1 MKEQTEIGKIKEGR
15 YIVIDDEPC
24 RVLGIATS
32 KPGKHGAAKARIDA
46 VGIFDG
52 VKRSIVQPVSAKAYV
67 PVVERKSGQV
77 ISIAGN
83 TAQLMDMKDF
93 SKFEIPIPEDKKGH
107 VEVGKEIVYIESMGK
122 RKIDWILFLPFFF
135 FTVFQNYRVL
145 RSSDLVIEL
154 VVKLWTALFLVI
166 LFLLPYKNRF

>member
-15 YIVIDDEPC
+15 YIVIEEEPC
-24 RVLGIATS
+24 KVVGIATS

-52 VKRSIVQPVSAKAYV
+52 VKRSIVQPVSAKTYV

-77 ISIAGN
+77 LSIAGT

-93 SKFEIPIPEDKKGH
+93 TNFEIPIPEDKQGTI
-107 VEVGKEIVYIESMGK
+107 EVGKEYMYIESMGK
-122 RKIDWILFLPFFF
+122 KKFD
-135 FTVFQNYRVL
+135 
-145 RSSDLVIEL
+145 
-154 VVKLWTALFLVI
+154 
-166 LFLLPYKNRF
+166 

>member
-24 RVLGIATS
+24 KVLGIATS

-52 VKRSIVQPVSAKAYV
+52 VKRSIVQPVSAKTYV

-77 ISIAGN
+77 ISISGN
-83 TAQLMDMKDF
+83 MAQLMDMKDY
-93 SKFEIPIPEDKKGH
+93 SNFEILVPEDKKGAI
-107 VEVGKEIVYIESMGK
+107 EVGKEIMYIESMGK
-122 RKIDWILFLPFFF
+122 KKID
-135 FTVFQNYRVL
+135 
-145 RSSDLVIEL
+145 
-154 VVKLWTALFLVI
+154 
-166 LFLLPYKNRF
+166 

>member
-1 MKEQTEIGKIKEGR
+1 MVITGVHKMKEQTEIGKIKEGR
-15 YIVIDDEPC
+15 YVVIEDEPC

-52 VKRSIVQPVSAKAYV
+52 VKRSIVQPVSAKAYI

-83 TAQLMDMKDF
+83 TAQLMDMKEF
-93 SKFEIPIPEDKKGH
+93 TNFEIPIPEDRKSV

-122 RKIDWILFLPFFF
+122 RKID
-135 FTVFQNYRVL
+135 
-145 RSSDLVIEL
+145 
-154 VVKLWTALFLVI
+154 
-166 LFLLPYKNRF
+166 

>member
-24 RVLGIATS
+24 KVVGLATS

-52 VKRSIVQPVSAKAYV
+52 VKRSIVSPVSAKTYV

-77 ISIAGN
+77 ISIAGDM
-83 TAQLMDMKDF
+83 AQLMDMKDY
-93 SKFEIPIPEDKKGH
+93 SNFEITIPDDKKGIL
-107 VEVGKEIVYIESMGK
+107 EVGKEIMYIESMGK
-122 RKIDWILFLPFFF
+122 RKLD
-135 FTVFQNYRVL
+135 
-145 RSSDLVIEL
+145 
-154 VVKLWTALFLVI
+154 
-166 LFLLPYKNRF
+166 

>member
-1 MKEQTEIGKIKEGR
+1 MVITGVHEMKEQTEIGKIKEGR
-15 YIVIDDEPC
+15 YVVIEDEPC

-52 VKRSIVQPVSAKAYV
+52 VKRSIVQPVSAKAYI

-93 SKFEIPIPEDKKGH
+93 TNFEIPIPEDRKSV

-122 RKIDWILFLPFFF
+122 RKID
-135 FTVFQNYRVL
+135 
-145 RSSDLVIEL
+145 
-154 VVKLWTALFLVI
+154 
-166 LFLLPYKNRF
+166 

>member
-15 YIVIDDEPC
+15 YIVVEDEPC
-24 RVLGIATS
+24 KVVGLATS

-77 ISIAGN
+77 ISISRRYG
-83 TAQLMDMKDF
+83 TAHGHEGLFQLRDRH
-93 SKFEIPIPEDKKGH
+93 S
-107 VEVGKEIVYIESMGK
+107 
-122 RKIDWILFLPFFF
+122 R
-135 FTVFQNYRVL
+135 R
-145 RSSDLVIEL
+145 
-154 VVKLWTALFLVI
+154 
-166 LFLLPYKNRF
+166 

>member
-15 YIVIDDEPC
+15 YIVIEDEPC
-24 RVLGIATS
+24 KVVGIATS

-52 VKRSIVQPVSAKAYV
+52 VKRSIVQPVSAKTYV

-77 ISIAGN
+77 LSIAGT

-93 SKFEIPIPEDKKGH
+93 TNFEIPIPEDKQGTI
-107 VEVGKEIVYIESMGK
+107 EVGKEYMYIESMGK
-122 RKIDWILFLPFFF
+122 KKFD
-135 FTVFQNYRVL
+135 
-145 RSSDLVIEL
+145 
-154 VVKLWTALFLVI
+154 
-166 LFLLPYKNRF
+166 

>member
-24 RVLGIATS
+24 KVLGIATS

-52 VKRSIVQPVSAKAYV
+52 VKRSIVQPVSAKTYI

-83 TAQLMDMKDF
+83 IAQLMDMKDF
-93 SKFEIPIPEDKKGH
+93 SNFEITVPEDKKGQ
-107 VEVGKEIVYIESMGK
+107 VEVGKEIMYIESMGK
-122 RKIDWILFLPFFF
+122 K
-135 FTVFQNYRVL
+135 
-145 RSSDLVIEL
+145 
-154 VVKLWTALFLVI
+154 KLD
-166 LFLLPYKNRF
+166 

>member
-15 YIVIDDEPC
+15 YIVIEEEPC
-24 RVLGIATS
+24 KVVGIATS

-52 VKRSIVQPVSAKAYV
+52 VKRSIVQPVSAKTYI

-77 ISIAGN
+77 LSIAGS

-93 SKFEIPIPEDKKGH
+93 TNFEIPIPDDKKGTI
-107 VEVGKEIVYIESMGK
+107 EVGKEYMYIESMGK
-122 RKIDWILFLPFFF
+122 KKFD
-135 FTVFQNYRVL
+135 
-145 RSSDLVIEL
+145 
-154 VVKLWTALFLVI
+154 
-166 LFLLPYKNRF
+166 